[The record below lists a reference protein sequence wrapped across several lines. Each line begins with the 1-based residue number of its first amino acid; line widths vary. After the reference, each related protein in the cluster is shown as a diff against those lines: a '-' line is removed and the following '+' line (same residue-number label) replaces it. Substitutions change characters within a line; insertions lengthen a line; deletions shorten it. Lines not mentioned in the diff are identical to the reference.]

1 MVANRTDH
9 LIHKTNIE
17 PFINKYLQTFQRIS
31 NFETNRLIEI
41 QILIQLNQFKAV
53 VSAPYRIKSEY
64 NFLKSM
70 LNIFKILKVSK
81 SIHISVVID
90 CHI

>member
-31 NFETNRLIEI
+31 NFETNRPIEI
-41 QILIQLNQFKAV
+41 QILIQINQFKAV

-64 NFLKSM
+64 NFSKKYVKHLQNFES
-70 LNIFKILKVSK
+70 IKVYSYF
-81 SIHISVVID
+81 SSD
-90 CHI
+90 